1 MTEIDNL
8 NEDIEQE
15 SISKPRR
22 GRPKGSKN
30 SPIRKKRK
38 AAKTTRKR
46 KTAATEDSNAE
57 GKRRKSSST
66 DRITIKDI
74 AEKAGVSVGTVD
86 RVLHERP
93 NVSPTALTKV
103 RKALEEMKYEPNM
116 YASALAN
123 SRQYHF
129 HCLMP
134 KHESEAY
141 WEEVEEGQK
150 KACEVRRD
158 FNVKIHIHYY
168 KRNDWDT
175 FTEEYKKVLDAD
187 VDGVILVPS
196 RLEMT
201 RQFTDILHEREIP
214 FVMLDSYMPD
224 LRPLAFYGQDSF
236 ASGYFAARML
246 SLIAHG
252 EKKIMLMKQTLDGVA
267 VASKQQDNREVGFR
281 HYMRDHFPNVEILEV
296 DLPYGGTKKE
306 YNTILD
312 KFFKENPNIHHCIT
326 MNSKAHLVGEYILKN
341 NRRDVQIMGYDMV
354 GKNAKCLRQ
363 GSISFLIAQHGY
375 MQGYYG
381 VDALVRAIILKK
393 DVEPVNYMPIE
404 ILTKENVDFY
414 RRTQT

>member
-1 MTEIDNL
+1 MTDN
-8 NEDIEQE
+8 NDIKEEIEQE
-15 SISKPRR
+15 SVNIVKR

-30 SPIRKKRK
+30 STK
-38 AAKTTRKR
+38 RKR
-46 KTAATEDSNAE
+46 KSSKRRSDDDSTETTR
-57 GKRRKSSST
+57 RRKSTST

-93 NVSPTALTKV
+93 NVSPKALAKV
-103 RKALEEMKYEPNM
+103 RKALEVMKYEPNM

-168 KRNDWDT
+168 KRNDWNT
-175 FTEEYKKVLDAD
+175 FTEEYEKVLTEQ

-196 RLEMT
+196 KLEMT
-201 RQFTDILHEREIP
+201 KRFTDILHEREIP

-224 LRPLAFYGQDSF
+224 LRPLSFYGQDSF

-246 SLIAHG
+246 SLIAHN
-252 EKKIMLMKQTLDGVA
+252 EKQIMLMKQTLDGVA

-281 HYMRDHFPNVEILEV
+281 HYMRDHHPDVEILEV

-306 YNTILD
+306 YNAILER
-312 KFFKENPNIHHCIT
+312 FFKDHPNIHHCIT

-341 NRRDVQIMGYDMV
+341 NRRNLQIMGYDMV

-375 MQGYYG
+375 MQGYYS
-381 VDALVRAIILKK
+381 VDTLVRAIILKK